1 MCAIKD
7 NSLLVYGGEDEDD
20 ELITGGIIFDLTE
33 KNKEILIQKD
43 DQLKIIS
50 FYHGVMTRSGV
61 VLGIALNDY
70 NFRYVVAF
78 KPEDYHCEILS
89 NLGNLE

>member
-33 KNKEILIQKD
+33 KNKEIQIQRYG
-43 DQLKIIS
+43 QFKIFS
-50 FYHGVMTRSGV
+50 FDHGVMTRSGV
-61 VLGIALNDY
+61 ILGIALNE
-70 NFRYVVAF
+70 R
-78 KPEDYHCEILS
+78 
-89 NLGNLE
+89 NLR